1 MTLRVAIACSGLGH
15 VRRGI
20 ETWAEDLAT
29 ALTRLGV
36 DVRLFGGG
44 QGAGQRVACL
54 RRSGRA
60 ARTASAT
67 ARNFGGWRYGFGS
80 AYEVEQLT
88 FALNLLRRVRT
99 GYDILHV
106 QDPLIARCLDMA
118 HANGLSK
125 ARVILANG
133 TEEATAKLAKLTHLQ
148 ELTPTAAVAWQ
159 ARERRPR
166 TIHAIP
172 NFVDT
177 SVFSPGDRTAARSAL
192 GLPRDGEMVL
202 CCAAIRAVHKRID
215 WLIDEF
221 AVATA
226 EQPNPPFLV
235 IAGAREDEADAIMAA
250 GHARLGGR
258 VKFLVDF
265 PRASMP
271 ELYRAAD
278 VFVLPS
284 LHEAFGI
291 VLLEAMASG
300 LPVICHDNAVFRY
313 VTGPAALR
321 ADLSTRGGLVA
332 AFQAI
337 APVRAHLAEQARAHV
352 QAQFSQAAVA
362 ERIVDMYSAVVADG

>member
-1 MTLRVAIACSGLGH
+1 MKLRVAIACSGLGH

-29 ALTRLGV
+29 ALTRLGL
-36 DVRLFGGG
+36 DVCLFGGG
-44 QGAGQRVACL
+44 HNAGQRVACL
-54 RRSGRA
+54 RRTGRA

-88 FALNLLRRVRT
+88 FALNLMRRIRT

-106 QDPLIARCLDMA
+106 QDPLIARCLDLA
-118 HANGLSK
+118 HAKGLSR

-133 TEEATAKLAKLTHLQ
+133 TEETPEKLAQLSHVQ
-148 ELTPTAAVAWQ
+148 ELTPTAAIAWQ

-192 GLPRDGEMVL
+192 GLPREGSMVL
-202 CCAAIRAVHKRID
+202 CCAAIRSVHKRID

-226 EQPNPPFLV
+226 GWPNPPLLV

-250 GHARLGGR
+250 GHARLGEK

-265 PRASMP
+265 PRTSMP

-278 VFVLPS
+278 IFVLPS

-321 ADLSTRGGLVA
+321 ADLSARGGLA
-332 AFQAI
+332 GAFKAMT
-337 APVRAHLAEQARAHV
+337 PMRAHLAGQARAHV
-352 QAQFSQAAVA
+352 QAQFSQTAVA
-362 ERIVDMYSAVVADG
+362 ERIVDMYSAVMADG